1 MMTVTFQVL
10 DGVDRG
16 RIFRNLAP
24 PVTIGREEGNGLRL
38 NDERVSRFHAKV
50 QQDNGDII
58 LTDLESTNGTRVNG
72 NVVQIRRLRPG
83 DRIHLGRS
91 LLLFGS
97 NEEIAARIATTG
109 GIPALSPT
117 AGADPLDQLPAT
129 VEAQPGELPHEGD
142 LHFDLN
148 LKHEVTVAEGNF
160 LVGDKELPVLPQK
173 LSPAQA
179 ARIAEILDFLHRG
192 LTYATENIQA
202 NEDGTQITLSFM
214 DWQRVLAVQM
224 LLGRYAR
231 AVAEP
236 DVLPE

>member
-1 MMTVTFQVL
+1 MTTVTFQVL

-16 RIFRNLAP
+16 RVFRNLP
-24 PVTIGREEGNGLRL
+24 PPITIGREEGNGLRL

-97 NEEIAARIATTG
+97 NEEIAARMATMG
-109 GIPALSPT
+109 GMPSVIQT
-117 AGADPLDQLPAT
+117 AGAEALDQLPAT
-129 VEAQPGELPHEGD
+129 IEAQAGEPLEGD

-173 LSPAQA
+173 LTPAQA

-202 NEDGTQITLSFM
+202 NEDGTQVALSFM
-214 DWQRVLAVQM
+214 DWQRILAVQM

-236 DVLPE
+236 DALAE